1 MNTKTRLTLV
11 LLLTLVSARPV
22 FLEAPQQNQASQ
34 PAKDTSEL
42 VMLDVLVRHRSSGKT
57 VVGLNKQD
65 FSIYEADVKQEI
77 EEFKQDDSPASIV
90 LLLDVSRSMDTVVG
104 RIREGAQSAWRQF
117 GPDDEVAIMTF
128 AKNVEVVQPFTKD
141 KQLVVDRIGKIYA
154 LTGGA
159 ARGQTNLAEAIYQ
172 AAVYLGNSSSSEH
185 HRFVLVISDGQSNQQ
200 EGHSKKQA
208 LRALFACGGAL
219 YCLIVP
225 DSPVLLP
232 PGGYGLAYY
241 AAETGG
247 LSANV
252 ENFKLPYIHKV
263 ELDEKL
269 GSLIA
274 LLHNRY
280 RIAYR
285 PSNSKLD
292 GKYRRIKV
300 KVPADVE
307 RRLGKLVIVTR
318 RGYYAQ

>member
-1 MNTKTRLTLV
+1 M
-11 LLLTLVSARPV
+11 
-22 FLEAPQQNQASQ
+22 EAPQQNQASQ

-141 KQLVVDRIGKIYA
+141 KQLLVDRIGKIYA

-172 AAVYLGNSSSSEH
+172 TASW
-185 HRFVLVISDGQSNQQ
+185 
-200 EGHSKKQA
+200 
-208 LRALFACGGAL
+208 
-219 YCLIVP
+219 
-225 DSPVLLP
+225 
-232 PGGYGLAYY
+232 
-241 AAETGG
+241 
-247 LSANV
+247 
-252 ENFKLPYIHKV
+252 
-263 ELDEKL
+263 
-269 GSLIA
+269 
-274 LLHNRY
+274 
-280 RIAYR
+280 
-285 PSNSKLD
+285 
-292 GKYRRIKV
+292 
-300 KVPADVE
+300 
-307 RRLGKLVIVTR
+307 
-318 RGYYAQ
+318 